1 MVMSSAGAVLPGSLP
16 SALPAELYDGGLP
29 LQEFMGLPL
38 HPLLVHGAVVLLPL
52 AGLGA
57 ILIATDI
64 KRSKSLGGIVVLLAG
79 VAALF
84 GFLAMASGRDL
95 AAAIGYGGE
104 RQHFVLGGWLP
115 WFGLA
120 LFVVTLLLWLM
131 DKKPPKRNLFSKILS
146 IAAIAIAIGT
156 IGWTVYV
163 GHLGAE
169 LTWSTR
175 I

>member
-1 MVMSSAGAVLPGSLP
+1 
-16 SALPAELYDGGLP
+16 
-29 LQEFMGLPL
+29 MGLPL

-57 ILIATDI
+57 IFIATNI
-64 KRSKSLGGIVVLLAG
+64 KRSKSFGGAVSLLAA

-95 AAAIGYGGE
+95 AAAIGYGE
-104 RQHFVLGGWLP
+104 KQHFVLGGWLP

-131 DKKPPKRNLFSKILS
+131 DKKPPKRNLLSKILS
-146 IAAIAIAIGT
+146 IIAIAIAIGT